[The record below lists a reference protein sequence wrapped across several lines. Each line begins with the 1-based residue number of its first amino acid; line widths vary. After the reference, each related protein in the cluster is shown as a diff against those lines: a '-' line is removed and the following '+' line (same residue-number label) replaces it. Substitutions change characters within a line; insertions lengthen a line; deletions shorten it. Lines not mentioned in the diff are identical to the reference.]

1 MAPQAILELVDGK
14 RDMHFSMTAR
24 RVARSAILGTK
35 WLSESTKDA
44 MFRVYQ
50 FKGQEKVKEFE
61 EEVERQKA
69 LLLREDKVYEAWR
82 NRKEA
87 KPIKDLQDRI
97 DERAMYTV
105 SRGNRKKVRKLEE
118 YFEDKKRRA
127 AYISEEEKLAD
138 EDKLKQIQYR
148 TGDENA
154 GGPDERNGET
164 EGDGGQQTRKK
175 KTKKAGRV
183 DQGR

>member
-44 MFRVYQ
+44 MFRIYQ
-50 FKGQEKVKEFE
+50 FKGQEKVKEFD

-82 NRKEA
+82 KRKEE

-97 DERAMYTV
+97 DERQMYTV
-105 SRGNRKKVRKLEE
+105 SRGNRKKVRALEE

-127 AYISEEEKLAD
+127 AYISDEEKLA
-138 EDKLKQIQYR
+138 EQDKLKKIQYR
-148 TGDENA
+148 TDENA
-154 GGPDERNGET
+154 GDPAERNGET
-164 EGDGGQQTRKK
+164 DGDAGQKTRKK
-175 KTKKAGRV
+175 EKKKSRRIE
-183 DQGR
+183 QGR